1 MDCLFSAAA
10 VAAVVL
16 AAAAAVAAA
25 AVPAAAA
32 AVAEA
37 AAGAQQDENNDDP
50 ETGVISA
57 HVDYDPFSA
66 QMILRFHASAVRD
79 NDAHVGCPL
88 YRGNGAA
95 RRLPRLHH
103 IMLPERER

>member
-16 AAAAAVAAA
+16 AAAAAVSDT
-25 AVPAAAA
+25 AAAA
-32 AVAEA
+32 AAAEA
-37 AAGAQQDENNDDP
+37 AAGEQKDENNDDP

-88 YRGNGAA
+88 YRGNGAV